1 MPTLKS
7 SFENKNGNKFSF
19 RNSLNIL
26 NTNSKN
32 INKENHS
39 LKNKI
44 FSNLTKL
51 NEIKDKK
58 KLDDLKEFL
67 EIEDDYNKIRNE
79 NEKKNEFEE
88 FFINENYNMN
98 KFKLNIKSMNN
109 KVSSNKIKENNID
122 SKLKKNDS
130 KEQFYEKI
138 AFDLNTTRLEFRR
151 FKSKYEMRFTY
162 MNYPNIDKKTEI
174 EVKYTYQLIKN
185 FMKNNLNS
193 LIPNDFIDENL
204 KEIMINNI
212 FKKKFK
218 RETEKLIKKDS
229 TKVLKN
235 INENNNDNNNNYSD
249 ENIDINFL
257 DFKSD
262 NISNHIISTDMN
274 PNPEETLSKFDYD
287 TIKEF
292 LFLNFLNSRSMEK
305 YFSKRIN
312 NNEITLMNQEKM
324 INTSLMFLNN
334 NKNLNYTN
342 LNSTGTIE
350 ENWFNSKNHKLALE
364 LFNLSNNSKQVSD
377 LNLIVGDLILKL
389 KKDISAFISYLNFLS
404 KNKMNLQLK
413 NMALDLI
420 FVNLYMIEV
429 DKKLIDQKIVFLF
442 VEFISDEKE
451 KKMFYEDFKRLK
463 RIGVEII
470 DENVEFYRY
479 QFLLLKRFLKMIT
492 RTSEENLDLVKKEF
506 SITDEEIYFILFSK
520 KNDIKRIVNDIY
532 FVNKITNVFR
542 ILVSSIN

>member
-1 MPTLKS
+1 
-7 SFENKNGNKFSF
+7 
-19 RNSLNIL
+19 
-26 NTNSKN
+26 
-32 INKENHS
+32 
-39 LKNKI
+39 
-44 FSNLTKL
+44 
-51 NEIKDKK
+51 
-58 KLDDLKEFL
+58 
-67 EIEDDYNKIRNE
+67 
-79 NEKKNEFEE
+79 
-88 FFINENYNMN
+88 
-98 KFKLNIKSMNN
+98 MNN